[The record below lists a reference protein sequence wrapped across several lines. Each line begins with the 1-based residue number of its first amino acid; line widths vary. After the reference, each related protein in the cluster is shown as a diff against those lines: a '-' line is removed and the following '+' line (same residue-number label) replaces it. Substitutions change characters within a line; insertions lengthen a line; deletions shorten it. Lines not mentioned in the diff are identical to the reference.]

1 MIELHHAPSTA
12 AMAPHI
18 LLTEIGV
25 PFVLRPVDTA
35 AQAHRS
41 PAYLALNPNG
51 RVPVLVDGDLV
62 LYESAAICLHL
73 VDRHPQAGLAPPPG
87 SDERAHF
94 YKWLVW
100 LTNTLQATLMVF
112 FYPERWL
119 TDGNDAGAAELK
131 SCAEGRTGALLDL
144 LEAELQRHG
153 GPWLLGARYSAVDA
167 YALMLCRWTRHFA
180 HPARVRPALGAY
192 LQRMLDRPAVRQ
204 VFEREGLA
212 LPWV

>member
-51 RVPVLVDGDLV
+51 RVPVLADGDLV

-180 HPARVRPALGAY
+180 HPARARPALGAY
-192 LQRMLDRPAVRQ
+192 LQRVLDRPAVRQ

>member
-35 AQAHRS
+35 AQAHRT
-41 PAYLALNPNG
+41 PVYLALNPNG

-73 VDRHPQAGLAPPPG
+73 ADLHPQAGLAPPPG
-87 SDERAHF
+87 SAERAHF

-131 SCAEGRTGALLDL
+131 TCAEGRTGALLDL

-153 GPWLLGARYSAVDA
+153 GPWLLGARYGAVDA

-180 HPARVRPALGAY
+180 HPARARPALGAY
-192 LQRMLDRPAVRQ
+192 LQRVLERPAVRQ

-212 LPWV
+212 PPWV

>member
-41 PAYLALNPNG
+41 PTYLALNPNG
-51 RVPVLVDGDLV
+51 RVPVLADGDLV

-73 VDRHPQAGLAPPPG
+73 VDRHPQAALAPPPG

-180 HPARVRPALGAY
+180 HPARARPALGAY
-192 LQRMLDRPAVRQ
+192 LQRALDRPAVRQ

>member
-41 PAYLALNPNG
+41 PVYLALNPNG

-73 VDRHPQAGLAPPPG
+73 ADRHPQAGLAPPLG

-94 YKWLVW
+94 YKWLMW
-100 LTNTLQATLMVF
+100 LTNTLQATLLVF

-131 SCAEGRTGALLDL
+131 TCAEGRTGALLDL

-180 HPARVRPALGAY
+180 HPARARPALAAY
-192 LQRMLDRPAVRQ
+192 LQRVLDRPAVRQ

-212 LPWV
+212 HPWV

>member
-25 PFVLRPVDTA
+25 PFELRPVDTA
-35 AQAHRS
+35 AQAHRT

-62 LYESAAICLHL
+62 LFESAAICLHL
-73 VDRHPQAGLAPPPG
+73 TDCHPQAGLAPLPG
-87 SDERAHF
+87 SNERAHF

-131 SCAEGRTGALLDL
+131 TCAEGRTGALLDL

-153 GPWLLGARYSAVDA
+153 GPWLLGARYSAVDP

-180 HPARVRPALGAY
+180 HPARARPALGAY
-192 LQRMLDRPAVRQ
+192 LQRVLERPAVRQ

-212 LPWV
+212 QPWV

>member
-73 VDRHPQAGLAPPPG
+73 VDRHPQAALAPPPG

-180 HPARVRPALGAY
+180 HPARAQPALGAY
-192 LQRMLDRPAVRQ
+192 LQRVLDRPAVRQ
-204 VFEREGLA
+204 AFEREGLA
-212 LPWV
+212 PPWV

>member
-73 VDRHPQAGLAPPPG
+73 VDRHPQAALAPPPG

-131 SCAEGRTGALLDL
+131 TCAEGRTGALLDL

-153 GPWLLGARYSAVDA
+153 GPWLLGARYGAVDA

-180 HPARVRPALGAY
+180 HPARARPALGAY
-192 LQRMLDRPAVRQ
+192 LQRALDRPAVRQ

-212 LPWV
+212 APWV

>member
-73 VDRHPQAGLAPPPG
+73 ADRHPQAGLAPPPG

-144 LEAELQRHG
+144 LEAELQHHG

-180 HPARVRPALGAY
+180 HPARARPVLGAY
-192 LQRMLDRPAVRQ
+192 LQRVLARPAVQQ

-212 LPWV
+212 PPWV